1 MTDKLRDAAD
11 AALSIIDVLRHQQP
25 NSQILRAVSSMLR
38 EALAEPQGEPDA
50 AGLLH
55 DRAHVDTGKVRA
67 AQSVRTPEMSYR
79 PGSLP
84 MEDKPVARVTGYY
97 GGRCVIE
104 PLDGKSVFPTGMAI
118 YTRGMRELS
127 DEEIIAVADAMD
139 QFSLMLQDEIVRFAR
154 AIIDAARKA

>member
-1 MTDKLRDAAD
+1 MSDKLRDAAD

-38 EALAEPQGEPDA
+38 EALAEQTEQDA

-55 DRAHVDTGKVRA
+55 DKAHVDTGKVRA

-104 PLDGKSVFPTGMAI
+104 PLDGKSVFSTGMAV

>member
-38 EALAEPQGEPDA
+38 EALAEQTEQDA

-55 DRAHVDTGKVRA
+55 DKAHTDTGKTRA

-79 PGSLP
+79 PGSLR
-84 MEDKPVARVTGYY
+84 MEDAPVAHGVYNKKGKIGFVTLYPDEY
-97 GGRCVIE
+97 PKEKFV
-104 PLDGKSVFPTGMAI
+104 PLF
-118 YTRGMRELS
+118 TRPQPLRELG
-127 DEEIIAVADAMD
+127 DEEI
-139 QFSLMLQDEIVRFAR
+139 QNLYQQSRNGSLCWHFDFAR